1 METRTVSSY
10 DATDQLAGTQQGS
23 TSATYA
29 RDPLQRLVTR
39 AVTTNGSTTTDVYA
53 YTGRTDSPSLLLDQN
68 GTVRQRMISLPGGVS
83 LALAANSETWSYPN
97 LHGDVIATADAAGS
111 RPNVPVTY
119 SPYGEGVGPT
129 TSVANAAD
137 QGWVGSASRLTDHA
151 SGLRPIILMGARP
164 YDPSLGRFLSVDP
177 VEGGCANHYAYV
189 YGDPVNSSDLS
200 GQFWSWKDVK
210 RVAGDVWDATGGRV
224 VSWTADNVLTCQD
237 TTFTEVM
244 GALSLL
250 PVGSG
255 SATKKGLGSGAGAL
269 NVGIG
274 LFAGKAAKGG
284 FAGVPALYGFD
295 AAAVTWLSKASA
307 VLTVTSSVYSGT
319 RWLTC
324 TL

>member
-1 METRTVSSY
+1 MTY

-39 AVTTNGSTTTDVYA
+39 AVTTNGSITTDFYA

-111 RPNVPVTY
+111 RPNLPVTY

-177 VEGGCANHYAYV
+177 VEGGCANSYVYV
-189 YGDPVNSSDLS
+189 YGDPLNSKDLN
-200 GQFWSWKDVK
+200 GQGFWGDAWNAVK
-210 RVAGDVWDATGGRV
+210 CVATVVRRNLGTVASLGLGIAGLFTG
-224 VSWTADNVLTCQD
+224 VSEVALGLSLAGLALGAVSAVRSCQD
-237 TTFTEVM
+237 GTDLDCGLALM
-244 GALSLL
+244 SLIALGGGAITNASE
-250 PVGSG
+250 
-255 SATKKGLGSGAGAL
+255 GAESIYRTAYYLAGGAAA
-269 NVGIG
+269 IG
-274 LFAGKAAKGG
+274 LTTDTVKTAR
-284 FAGVPALYGFD
+284 
-295 AAAVTWLSKASA
+295 ASED
-307 VLTVTSSVYSGT
+307 
-319 RWLTC
+319 C
-324 TL
+324 